1 MEWRF
6 TGSKPDTYYIQKA
19 LTEIEAI
26 IDYTHGLSFE
36 EFMSD
41 SKTIDATMFR
51 LQQMIEHI
59 KNISFDFKEEHPDIP
74 WVDIVGF
81 RNRIVHEYGKTD
93 YTTVYEIITVN
104 IYQLKEL
111 FEKSIWSDSCLYNLH
126 IFYNRNILNFSL
138 LL

>member
-1 MEWRF
+1 M
-6 TGSKPDTYYIQKA
+6 GSKPDTYYIQKA
-19 LTEIEAI
+19 LMEIEAI

-41 SKTIDATMFR
+41 SKTIDASMFR

-59 KNISFDFKEEHPDIP
+59 KNISFDYKEEHPDIP

-111 FEKSIWSDSCLYNLH
+111 FEKSL
-126 IFYNRNILNFSL
+126 
-138 LL
+138 

>member
-1 MEWRF
+1 M
-6 TGSKPDTYYIQKA
+6 GSKPDKYYMEKA
-19 LTEIEAI
+19 LFEIEAI
-26 IDYTHGLSFE
+26 IQYTNELSFE
-36 EFMSD
+36 EFMCD
-41 SKTIDATMFR
+41 VKTIDATMFR

-59 KNISFDFKEEHPDIP
+59 KEISSNFKEKHSEIP

-111 FEKSIWSDSCLYNLH
+111 FE
-126 IFYNRNILNFSL
+126 NI
-138 LL
+138 

>member
-1 MEWRF
+1 M
-6 TGSKPDTYYIQKA
+6 GSKPDSYYMEKA
-19 LTEIEAI
+19 LIEIEAI
-26 IDYTHGLSFE
+26 ISYTKGLSFG

-41 SKTIDATMFR
+41 MRTVDATMFR

-59 KNISFDFKEEHPDIP
+59 KEISTEFKNKHPEIP

-93 YTTVYEIITVN
+93 YTTVYEVINAN

-111 FEKSIWSDSCLYNLH
+111 FETFMKTTT
-126 IFYNRNILNFSL
+126 
-138 LL
+138 

>member
-1 MEWRF
+1 M
-6 TGSKPDTYYIQKA
+6 GSKPDKYYIEKA
-19 LTEIEAI
+19 LFEIEAI
-26 IDYTHGLSFE
+26 IQYTNGLSFE
-36 EFMSD
+36 EFMGD
-41 SKTIDATMFR
+41 VKTIDATMFR

-59 KNISFDFKEEHPDIP
+59 KEISTNFKEKHSEIP

-111 FEKSIWSDSCLYNLH
+111 FE
-126 IFYNRNILNFSL
+126 NI
-138 LL
+138 